1 MAISKGEKIRHAA
14 FRALALRCPDCG
26 KGTIFESGFKT
37 RKSCPNC
44 GLVYEREQG
53 YFVGA
58 IYFNVIVTESL
69 IIAAF
74 IVSIIVL
81 RQFNQKIE
89 TVLFVLAILMPI
101 LFFRHSRSFWLA
113 FDHLISPS
121 EKDRPPRNLPFTQ
134 PYKNIQN

>member
-1 MAISKGEKIRHAA
+1 MASANFTKMRRAL
-14 FRALALRCPDCG
+14 FRALRLRCPDCG
-26 KGTIFESGFKT
+26 DGAIFESGFKT
-37 RKSCPNC
+37 RKRCPAC

-74 IVSIIVL
+74 VISIIVL
-81 RQFNQKIE
+81 HGFNGKIE
-89 TVLFVLAILMPI
+89 IVLFVLAILMPV

-113 FDHLISPS
+113 FD
-121 EKDRPPRNLPFTQ
+121 
-134 PYKNIQN
+134 